1 MLYGTTG
8 RADLITHE
16 FGSFCSAT
24 PVSGESSTI
33 EEQRAANPA
42 LRQDEQGF
50 VDELLAG
57 FSAYPAYYAH
67 MSVINRVGPTPV
79 DLTPPTAIDPA
90 ELRRRIDAGEW
101 VIDLRKRTAFAAGD
115 LPGTLG
121 FELSGSFVSYLGWL
135 YDWGAPLAVIGES
148 AQHVAEAQRELV
160 RIGVDRLIGAATGD
174 LTTLS
179 SGGRLGSYPVAD
191 FAWLAGE
198 LVKVP
203 VAILDVRQS
212 HEHAEEHIPG
222 AANIPLHELAGCFH
236 DVPAG
241 PVEVHCGSGYRASI
255 GEHPPSHSAGQA
267 WAPVGRLRMTTLI
280 APTHAGNTSVIQRL
294 RLTTMSR
301 VSARA

>member
-1 MLYGTTG
+1 M
-8 RADLITHE
+8 
-16 FGSFCSAT
+16 
-24 PVSGESSTI
+24 
-33 EEQRAANPA
+33 
-42 LRQDEQGF
+42 
-50 VDELLAG
+50 DELRAG
-57 FSAYPAYYAH
+57 LSAYPAYYAH
-67 MSVINRVGPTPV
+67 RSVINRVGPTPV

-101 VIDLRKRTAFAAGD
+101 VVDLRKRTAFAAGD

-203 VAILDVRQS
+203 VAILDVQQS